1 MLTAAMQSIAALSLT
16 LKLRHDHRFR
26 LDRHHEV
33 LFEGPNG
40 PKVPEAVARDGNQSI
55 VDGNEWHGSE
65 AGRSREWGQQLI
77 VAGVPRR
84 AFEHQQ
90 GNAHVVTI

>member
-1 MLTAAMQSIAALSLT
+1 MVGATVRGVAPVKIYGQPDAM
-16 LKLRHDHRFR
+16 
-26 LDRHHEV
+26 
-33 LFEGPNG
+33 
-40 PKVPEAVARDGNQSI
+40 VARGGNQSI

-65 AGRSREWGQQLI
+65 AGRSREWGQQF
-77 VAGVPRR
+77 VVTGVPRR